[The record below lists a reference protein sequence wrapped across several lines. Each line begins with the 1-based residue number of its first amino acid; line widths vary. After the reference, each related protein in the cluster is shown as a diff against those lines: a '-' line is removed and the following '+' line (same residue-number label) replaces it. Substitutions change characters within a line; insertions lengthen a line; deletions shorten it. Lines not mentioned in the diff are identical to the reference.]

1 MRSWL
6 VLLVVVSLTAWRP
19 PTEPVQLPV
28 ASRAVESPDRLT
40 ELEARSQALARDI
53 AATDSIFVAEVRPL
67 ESMLAPFSDDTAHV
81 RRIALSLAR
90 EARNTRVAGGLLA
103 SVLLVENPWLAPRAS
118 SSVGAVGLMQV
129 MPFHAGNWGCDSDDL
144 EAIEANICHGSRIFA
159 HLLARSEGDV
169 ERALLRYNGCVRGRN
184 TPDCHDYPSK
194 VFARAGQALVRGWL
208 GAVESPPTLGAQ

>member
-1 MRSWL
+1 LLL
-6 VLLVVVSLTAWRP
+6 VLGCLIAWRP
-19 PTEPVQLPV
+19 VEPATVDLDRP
-28 ASRAVESPDRLT
+28 AAPALDRLAD
-40 ELEARSQALARDI
+40 LEERSRALARDL

-81 RRIALSLAR
+81 RRIALSLAK

-103 SVLLVENPWLAPRAS
+103 SVLLVENPWLAPRAR

-129 MPFHAGNWGCDSDDL
+129 MPFHAGSWGCPSDDL
-144 EAIEANICHGSRIFA
+144 EDIETNICHGSRIFA
-159 HLLARSEGDV
+159 NLLERSRGNV

-184 TPDCHDYPSK
+184 TPDCHDYPDK

-208 GAVESPPTLGAQ
+208 GAVESPPALGAQ